1 MAVRRLAAEQPESFA
16 YTEQNLA
23 WAKKLV
29 ERYPEGRQASAV
41 IPLLWRAQEQNDG
54 WVSEP
59 AIRYIADLLDM
70 PNIRVLEVAT
80 FYTMFQLQ
88 PVGKKAHIQVC
99 GTTPCQL
106 RGSEDLIS
114 ICKSRIAKH
123 MHEISEDGM
132 FSWEEVECLGACVNA
147 PMVQIFKDTYE
158 DLTPES
164 FTKLLDDISEGREV
178 TPGPQNGRRFA
189 MAEGG
194 QTSLTEIDDDTSGEL
209 PVAHLVEGSETA
221 SHAFAGAPINGGGHD
236 FSGVPTPAQDAVARV
251 QAEFVANS
259 TKSAEEAGA
268 AEPAKAGKA
277 ASGKPAGKDAA
288 TPKAKAKEQA
298 DESVSDAAADA
309 KKPETAADAVSGGDV
324 KADAETVKAAASKGT
339 AAAKKPDARKATV
352 KKAAEQKTTAKKTA
366 EMDAETG
373 AVDEKA
379 PETLKEPRGGQPDD
393 LKKLK
398 GVGPKLEAT
407 LHDLGFFHF
416 DQVANWGPAEV
427 AWVDSRLKFKGRIER
442 DGWIAQAKILASG
455 ETTEFA
461 KRVEAGDVASSKSKD

>member
-1 MAVRRLAAEQPESFA
+1 MAVRRLAAEQPESFEF
-16 YTEQNLA
+16 TEKNLA
-23 WAKKLV
+23 WAKKLID
-29 ERYPEGRQASAV
+29 RYPAGRQASAV
-41 IPLLWRAQEQNDG
+41 IPLLWRAQEQNEG

-106 RGSEDLIS
+106 RGSEDLIK

-164 FTKLLDDISEGREV
+164 FNQLIDDISAGKEV

-194 QTSLTEIDDDTSGEL
+194 QTSLTEIDDNTKGEL
-209 PVAHLVEGSETA
+209 PFAHVVDGAEKA
-221 SHAFAGAPINGGGHD
+221 SHAFAGASINGGGKD
-236 FSGVPTPAQDAVARV
+236 FDGVPTPAEDAVAKVRADYAAKLDKN
-251 QAEFVANS
+251 AEHVA
-259 TKSAEEAGA
+259 KP
-268 AEPAKAGKA
+268 EPKKDTAKAKKA
-277 ASGKPAGKDAA
+277 DKPEAEKKAA
-288 TPKAKAKEQA
+288 TPKARSQNKGKPDSDDRAEVEVARTA
-298 DESVSDAAADA
+298 DTSGKGESV
-309 KKPETAADAVSGGDV
+309 
-324 KADAETVKAAASKGT
+324 
-339 AAAKKPDARKATV
+339 AT
-352 KKAAEQKTTAKKTA
+352 
-366 EMDAETG
+366 
-373 AVDEKA
+373 EKS
-379 PETLKEPRGGQPDD
+379 PETLKQARGGKPDD

-407 LHDLGFFHF
+407 LNELGFFHF
-416 DQVANWGPAEV
+416 DQVAGWGPEEV

-442 DGWIAQAKILASG
+442 DGWIEQAKLLASG
-455 ETTEFA
+455 QETEFS
-461 KRVEAGDVASSKSKD
+461 KRVEAGQVASSKSED

>member
-1 MAVRRLAAEQPESFA
+1 MAVRRLAAEQPESFEF
-16 YTEQNLA
+16 TEKNLA
-23 WAKKLV
+23 WARKLID
-29 ERYPEGRQASAV
+29 RYPAGRQASAV

-59 AIRYIADLLDM
+59 SIRYIAELLDM

-106 RGSEDLIS
+106 RGSEDLIK

-147 PMVQIFKDTYE
+147 PMVQIYKDTYE

-164 FTKLLDDISEGREV
+164 FEKLLDDISAGTEV

-194 QTSLTEIDDDTSGEL
+194 PTSLTELDDDTKGTL
-209 PVAHLVEGSETA
+209 PVAHVVDGAEKA
-221 SHAFAGAPINGGGHD
+221 SHEFAGAAINTGGND
-236 FSGVPTPAQDAVARV
+236 YDGVPTPAEDAVARV
-251 QAEFVANS
+251 RDAFAAQAE
-259 TKSAEEAGA
+259 K
-268 AEPAKAGKA
+268 
-277 ASGKPAGKDAA
+277 
-288 TPKAKAKEQA
+288 
-298 DESVSDAAADA
+298 
-309 KKPETAADAVSGGDV
+309 
-324 KADAETVKAAASKGT
+324 KADALAPAEKKAEAPAEKKSAPSKPKDT
-339 AAAKKPDARKATV
+339 AAAPEAPAI
-352 KKAAEQKTTAKKTA
+352 E
-366 EMDAETG
+366 
-373 AVDEKA
+373 EKA
-379 PETLKEPRGGQPDD
+379 PETLDGPRGGKPDD

-407 LHDLGFFHF
+407 LHELGFYHF

-442 DGWIAQAKILASG
+442 DGWIDQAKVLAAG
-455 ETTEFA
+455 EDTEFS
-461 KRVEAGDVASSKSKD
+461 KRVEAGEVASSKSEE

>member
-16 YTEQNLA
+16 FTEKNLD
-23 WAKKLV
+23 WAKKLID
-29 ERYPEGRQASAV
+29 RYPAGRQASAV
-41 IPLLWRAQEQNDG
+41 IPLLWRAQEQNEG

-70 PNIRVLEVAT
+70 PKIRVLEVAT

-106 RGSEDLIS
+106 RGSEDLIK

-158 DLTPES
+158 DLTEDS
-164 FTKLLDDISEGREV
+164 FNQLIDDIAAGKEV

-194 QTSLTEIDDDTSGEL
+194 QTSLTEIDDNTKGEL
-209 PVAHLVEGSETA
+209 PVPHLVDGSEKA
-221 SHAFAGAPINGGGHD
+221 SHAFAGAPINAGGND
-236 FSGVPTPAQDAVARV
+236 YDGVPTPAEDAVAKV
-251 QAEFVANS
+251 KAAHAA
-259 TKSAEEAGA
+259 KSAKASEAPA
-268 AEPAKAGKA
+268 AAAPKKAEAKAEPTKKAKAEK
-277 ASGKPAGKDAA
+277 AA
-288 TPKAKAKEQA
+288 TP
-298 DESVSDAAADA
+298 AAR
-309 KKPETAADAVSGGDV
+309 SQN
-324 KADAETVKAAASKGT
+324 KG
-339 AAAKKPDARKATV
+339 KPDSDDRAEVEVAR
-352 KKAAEQKTTAKKTA
+352 TADTSGST
-366 EMDAETG
+366 DG
-373 AVDEKA
+373 QEKE
-379 PETLKEPRGGQPDD
+379 PELLKEARGGKPDD

-407 LHDLGFFHF
+407 LNELGFFHF
-416 DQVANWGPAEV
+416 DQVASWGPQEV

-442 DGWIAQAKILASG
+442 DGWIEQAKVLASG
-455 ETTEFA
+455 GETDFS
-461 KRVEAGDVASSKSKD
+461 KRVEAGEVASSKSED